1 MRYVRTAWAHARHA
15 ETDNR
20 RPGFT
25 AAGLTNFLDGQLF
38 GSETMSVDGEMF
50 AQVWPITNAQRCRL
64 SARKSAQPR
73 PSIKPEV
80 LCTPCRN
87 MVGAFVT
94 NQPHGALTSYIVDGL
109 VQDDLEHYGCR
120 VCSTKL
126 VRDKK
131 SRDFGVRWRLI

>member
-1 MRYVRTAWAHARHA
+1 
-15 ETDNR
+15 
-20 RPGFT
+20 
-25 AAGLTNFLDGQLF
+25 
-38 GSETMSVDGEMF
+38 MSVDGEMF
-50 AQVWPITNAQRCRL
+50 TQVSLATLARRGRL
-64 SARKSAQPR
+64 SPRKLMHPR
-73 PSIKPEV
+73 PLVKPEV

-87 MVGAFVT
+87 MIGAFVT
-94 NQPHGALTSYIVDGL
+94 NQPHVALTSYVIDGV